1 MAKIRTDL
9 GELIICSDQVGTVGG
24 IANCWMIWALR
35 VRPLDI
41 PHVFSIFAGLPVQMK
56 TFFEHSAFLVENVCY
71 FWWCESCTSSTSIQ
85 QFEFR
90 AWSSGVR
97 FMSKTTDLKERFMC
111 LLIWFTSCFL
121 VILWASFG
129 ELFGCQNLR
138 ALVGLE
144 FFPKLGFGFRL
155 MHPIPRVPMKRG
167 CNPLMDDQF
176 SEVEWTSAGNTNRYN
191 GKTWQNTWKKHPQLL

>member
-35 VRPLDI
+35 ARPLDI
-41 PHVFSIFAGLPVQMK
+41 PHVFSIFGGLPVQMK
-56 TFFEHSAFLVENVCY
+56 TFFEHSAFLVEDVCC
-71 FWWCESCTSSTSIQ
+71 FFSWCESCTSSTIQ
-85 QFEFR
+85 QFEF

-97 FMSKTTDLKERFMC
+97 FIR
-111 LLIWFTSCFL
+111 LLIWFTLCFL

-191 GKTWQNTWKKHPQLL
+191 GKTWQNTWKKHKQLL